1 MPPTDSSLLTVSQAL
16 PGFVEYMWI
25 EKRFSVATVNK
36 YKENITTF
44 MRDVGDIG
52 IAEIELAHFMKL
64 KGLMV
69 RRGARESRIASV
81 IFALKCLLQYAR
93 DFLHVHV
100 IDLPSIKPP
109 KVPRR
114 QVAYLSVEELSRFK
128 SAIQLKNA
136 WLETP
141 RFEGYCL
148 RSLVEVLCASAMRV
162 SEALSLN
169 RDSIDLE
176 KREARIIGKGNKQ
189 RIVYFTEGALV
200 WLRRYL
206 ELRQDASPSL
216 FVIRT
221 GGRLQ
226 RNAVEAR
233 FRRISAKAG
242 LGKCV
247 TPHMLRHT
255 AATHLLQKGC
265 PVGYIKEILGHERL
279 ETTCHYYL
287 GVLDK
292 ADTKR
297 AFESYMNTET

>member
-1 MPPTDSSLLTVSQAL
+1 MPQTNRSQITVSQAL

-25 EKRFSVATVNK
+25 EKRFSAATVNK
-36 YKENITTF
+36 YKENIASF
-44 MRDVGDIG
+44 MRDVGDIAL
-52 IAEIELAHFMKL
+52 AEMELAHFMKL
-64 KGLMV
+64 KGLMAK
-69 RRGARESRIASV
+69 RGAQEARIASMV
-81 IFALKCLLQYAR
+81 FAVKCLLLYAR
-93 DFLHVHV
+93 DFLHIQGIELSV
-100 IDLPSIKPP
+100 IRPP

-114 QVAYLSVEELSRFK
+114 PVVYLSVEELSRFK
-128 SAIQLKNA
+128 SAIQLKNE

-148 RSLVEVLCASAMRV
+148 RALVEVLCASAMRI

-176 KREARIIGKGNKQ
+176 KREAHIIGKGNKQ
-189 RIVYFTEGALV
+189 RTAYFTEGALI

-206 ELRQDASPSL
+206 ELRSDTNRAL
-216 FVIRT
+216 FVTRT
-221 GGRLQ
+221 GERVQ

-233 FRRISAKAG
+233 FRRISDKARV
-242 LGKCV
+242 GKRV

-255 AATHLLQKGC
+255 AATHLLQNGC

-297 AFESYMNTET
+297 AFESYMNREP